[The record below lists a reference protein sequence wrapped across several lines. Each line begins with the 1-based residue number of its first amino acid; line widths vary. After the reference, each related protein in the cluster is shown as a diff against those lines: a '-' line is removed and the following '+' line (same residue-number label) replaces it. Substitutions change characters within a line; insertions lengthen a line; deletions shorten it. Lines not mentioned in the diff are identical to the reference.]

1 MLLNEAR
8 ARSYLERC
16 ELDAIIATSPVNIR
30 YLTEYCCWL
39 DPLMKQYMLSPG
51 APNRIF
57 QAYAVYCRDGETALI
72 VNPVFAANAV
82 DLGVSDLRSYGDPDV
97 HRVDSAAPTEEQLQ
111 TLDGL
116 LAESNADE
124 NPTEALLSVLRDR
137 GLDDARLGLEI
148 EPLPDVYRKLI
159 EASIP
164 DAQIRDCT
172 NLFRLIRMVKS
183 AEEVE
188 RLTAAAAISE
198 TAGLASVRS
207 MINGTNLSAAIQDY
221 RAQVAASGADFEH
234 FIYSL
239 RGLGLAQEPDYTLA
253 EDDILCVDFGCIYK
267 GYFSDTGLTIEMP
280 RAPREMRDRYGDLQ
294 VCMAD
299 AIDCVRPGVRS
310 STVQEAMQATMAAR
324 GVIATFPH
332 GHGLGLEIRDYP
344 ILVPDNGL
352 RISDDCVDEPSDL
365 PLEEN
370 MVINLE
376 VTVMT
381 PGLGAVEIEQ
391 TFVVTADGSR
401 ALVEQ
406 DRGDTMS

>member
-1 MLLNEAR
+1 MLRNESR
-8 ARSYLERC
+8 AQAYLDQC
-16 ELDAIIATSPVNIR
+16 DLDAIIATSPVNIR
-30 YLTEYCCWL
+30 YLTEYYCWL
-39 DPLMKQYMLSPG
+39 DPLMKQYMISPG
-51 APNRIF
+51 GPNRIF
-57 QAYAVYCRDGETALI
+57 QAYAVYQRDGETALI
-72 VNPVFAANAV
+72 VNPIFAANAV
-82 DLGVSDLRSYGDPDV
+82 DLGVSDLCSYGDPELHLEGSV
-97 HRVDSAAPTEEQLQ
+97 PVEERLQ
-111 TLDGL
+111 PLDGL
-116 LAESNADE
+116 LAKSSADE

-137 GLDDARLGLEI
+137 GLDSARLGLEV
-148 EPLPDVYRKLI
+148 EPLPDVYYKLI

-164 DAQIRDCT
+164 DAQIKDCT

-183 AEEVE
+183 DEEVY
-188 RLTAAAAISE
+188 RLTTAASISE

-207 MINGTNLSAAIQDY
+207 MIDGVNMSAAIQNY

-239 RGLGLAQEPDYTLA
+239 RGLGLAQEPDYTLP

-267 GYFSDTGLTIEMP
+267 GYFSDTGLTIGMP
-280 RAPREMRDRYGDLQ
+280 QAPRELRDRYGDLQ
-294 VCMAD
+294 VCMGD
-299 AIDCVRPGVRS
+299 AVDCVRPGVRS
-310 STVQEAMQATMAAR
+310 STVQEAMQTTMAAR
-324 GVIATFPH
+324 GVTATFPH

-391 TFVVTADGSR
+391 TFVVTTDGCR
-401 ALVEQ
+401 PLVEQ
-406 DRGDTMS
+406 DRGVTIS